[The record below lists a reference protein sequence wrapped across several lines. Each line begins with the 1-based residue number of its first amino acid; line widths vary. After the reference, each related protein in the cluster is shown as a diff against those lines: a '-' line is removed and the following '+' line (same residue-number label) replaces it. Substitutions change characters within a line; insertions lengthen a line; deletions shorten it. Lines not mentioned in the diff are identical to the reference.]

1 MTKDQFSVLLSSIQ
15 SAELQVRKDGQK
27 EYAHDDSN
35 VFANFDRVAAALK
48 LDRKQVLLVYA
59 LKHWDG
65 IVSYVGGHVS
75 QREDVR
81 GRIKDLRM
89 YLALLWGMIDEE
101 GIIKPKSTEESRKVY
116 FDDDP
121 DIVSERIFPN
131 GI

>member
-1 MTKDQFSVLLSSIQ
+1 MTNDQFSQLLSFIQ
-15 SAELQVRKDGQK
+15 QAELQVREDGQK
-27 EYAHDDSN
+27 EYAHSDSN
-35 VFANFDRVAAALK
+35 VFANFDRVADSLQ

-89 YLALLWGMIDEE
+89 YLALLWGMVEE
-101 GIIKPKSTEESRKVY
+101 EETSDSTFILAGNPEKFIPYIREA
-116 FDDDP
+116 
-121 DIVSERIFPN
+121 E
-131 GI
+131 